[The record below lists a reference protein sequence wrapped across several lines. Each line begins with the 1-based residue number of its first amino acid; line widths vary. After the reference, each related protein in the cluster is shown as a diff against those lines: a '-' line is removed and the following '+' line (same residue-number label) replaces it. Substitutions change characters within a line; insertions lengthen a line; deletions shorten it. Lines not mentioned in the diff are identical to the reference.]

1 MTFILNQKECNQI
14 DRKNDVNK
22 KKIDYGKKILTYF
35 YKETLFV
42 TEDIRYLQNTRTVQ
56 FEGPGIFFNRSL
68 CTFIVQDKY
77 NISLLLRKEKTNFG
91 NDDNRLVGKL
101 EDLF

>member
-1 MTFILNQKECNQI
+1 MTFILKQKECNQI

-42 TEDIRYLQNTRTVQ
+42 TEDIRYL
-56 FEGPGIFFNRSL
+56 
-68 CTFIVQDKY
+68 
-77 NISLLLRKEKTNFG
+77 
-91 NDDNRLVGKL
+91 
-101 EDLF
+101 